1 MDLDIQQEPAPYI
14 GINALEV
21 DGYHVSIYGWTT
33 PEKFNEKKL
42 AVQAKL
48 LEDLRGSG
56 IKWPGM
62 A

>member
-1 MDLDIQQEPAPYI
+1 M
-14 GINALEV
+14 
-21 DGYHVSIYGWTT
+21 SIYGWTT

-48 LEDLRGSG
+48 LEDLKGSG
-56 IKWPGM
+56 IKWPGV